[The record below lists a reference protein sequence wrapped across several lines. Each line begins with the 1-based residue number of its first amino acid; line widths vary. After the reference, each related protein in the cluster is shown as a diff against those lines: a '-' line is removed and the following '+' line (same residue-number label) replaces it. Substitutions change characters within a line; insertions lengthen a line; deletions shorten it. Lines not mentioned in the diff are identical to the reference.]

1 MTIAELKRSMEGYL
15 AVRDALGFTNRAEK
29 VLFPQFV
36 KFVEERR
43 ASGPIRAELA
53 LQWACASGS
62 RHGPSGQAGRLR
74 VVRGFLAHLRATVP
88 ETEVPGFGLI
98 AGPRRPQPYLFT
110 PEQLE
115 ALLQAASRLGPRGS
129 LRPHTYRT
137 LIGLL
142 ASTGLRIGEAI
153 RLTIG
158 DVQLNLDP
166 PRLQIRH
173 TKFNKSRLVPIHPTT
188 AAALRHY
195 AEQRRRLGY
204 DGLSDAF
211 FVSEQ
216 GTYLVRGI
224 VWVAFRRLTR
234 RLGLWPSDEG
244 RRGPTLHSLRHS
256 FAVNRLVNWY
266 RAKLDVKALA
276 PHLSIYLGH
285 VHPQESYWYF
295 TATPQLLSA
304 AADRFE
310 GYANRRAQ

>member
-1 MTIAELKRSMEGYL
+1 M
-15 AVRDALGFTNRAEK
+15 
-29 VLFPQFV
+29 
-36 KFVEERR
+36 
-43 ASGPIRAELA
+43 
-53 LQWACASGS
+53 
-62 RHGPSGQAGRLR
+62 
-74 VVRGFLAHLRATVP
+74 RGFLAHLRATVP

-115 ALLQAASRLGPRGS
+115 ALLQAAARLGPRGS

-137 LIGLL
+137 LIGVL

-158 DVQLNLDP
+158 DVQLKLDP

-195 AEQRRRLGY
+195 AERRRRLGY
-204 DGLSDAF
+204 DGLSEAF

-244 RRGPTLHSLRHS
+244 RRGPTLHSLRHR
-256 FAVNRLVNWY
+256 FAVNRLVSWH

-276 PHLSIYLGH
+276 PHLSIYRGH

-295 TATPQLLSA
+295 TATPELLGA

-310 GYANRRAQ
+310 RYANGRAQ

>member
-1 MTIAELKRSMEGYL
+1 
-15 AVRDALGFTNRAEK
+15 
-29 VLFPQFV
+29 
-36 KFVEERR
+36 
-43 ASGPIRAELA
+43 
-53 LQWACASGS
+53 
-62 RHGPSGQAGRLR
+62 
-74 VVRGFLAHLRATVP
+74 VRGVLTHLRATVS

-98 AGPRRPQPYLFT
+98 SGARRPQPYLFT
-110 PEQLE
+110 PAQLE
-115 ALLQAASRLGPRGS
+115 ALLQAAARLGPRGS
-129 LRPHTYRT
+129 LRPHTYQT

-142 ASTGLRIGEAI
+142 ASTGRRIGEAI

-216 GTYLVRGI
+216 GAHLVSRI

-256 FAVNRLVNWY
+256 FAVNRLVSWY

-295 TATPQLLSA
+295 TATPELLSA

-310 GYANRRAQ
+310 GYANGRAQ